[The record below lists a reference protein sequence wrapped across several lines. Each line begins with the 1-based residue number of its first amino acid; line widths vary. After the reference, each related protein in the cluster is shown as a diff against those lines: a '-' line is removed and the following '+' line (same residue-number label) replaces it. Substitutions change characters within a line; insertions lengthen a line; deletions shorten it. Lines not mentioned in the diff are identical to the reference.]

1 MKDKFIIY
9 GYCFILSNKI
19 YYKKSNCFCSFFTSL
34 QLILSAKGNLK
45 DDNRKDELATRLK
58 SDVFTDS
65 SSTLNTFN
73 LSTGVIVQ
81 NIIVNIHEA
90 TKYSRVFELKTFFEI
105 SRLDTS
111 QQGIPFE
118 ENIMNITTKILKNAK
133 TKTR

>member
-1 MKDKFIIY
+1 
-9 GYCFILSNKI
+9 
-19 YYKKSNCFCSFFTSL
+19 
-34 QLILSAKGNLK
+34 LK